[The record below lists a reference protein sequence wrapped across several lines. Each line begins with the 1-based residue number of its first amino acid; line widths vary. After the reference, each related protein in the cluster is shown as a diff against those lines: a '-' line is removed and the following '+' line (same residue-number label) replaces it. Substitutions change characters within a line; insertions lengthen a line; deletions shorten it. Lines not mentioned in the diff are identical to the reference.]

1 MSSIFSFPSRPL
13 SLMCT
18 NLSREGGHGCSLATL
33 TCRQRDCLI
42 PALPDPN
49 PIPVD
54 SQGVGGQNLGSS
66 LRQLEAALSLT
77 CQQPGDEHPAS
88 PHVSQGC
95 SGSHCQKLK
104 DTKRVHR
111 FCTSLRSLTRAVCC
125 VYPSSSQPYEALPAV
140 LRHACCSRH
149 ACTSMNPPDK
159 SQFSPFSA
167 LTSPL
172 RCPDGAEPNPTSRTP
187 SPPTPAQP

>member
-1 MSSIFSFPSRPL
+1 M
-13 SLMCT
+13 
-18 NLSREGGHGCSLATL
+18 
-33 TCRQRDCLI
+33 
-42 PALPDPN
+42 
-49 PIPVD
+49 D

-187 SPPTPAQP
+187 SPPYPRSAVRSPGPPISEGCRAGGSPWGRAAVGASPRWAAGAAL